1 MIKLNTLFKLDKKY
15 QWRMIDVSYV
25 NKLSES
31 AKRSN
36 VNRVEKIDWRFID
49 FANRCRDYSHIR
61 KINVHWPVEVPRP
74 VQTVV
79 GPQRSVTLVFLFR
92 QRRAARPEES
102 SRDVHYH
109 RESWTRLCT
118 GTEELV
124 PFPLPFLSVQ
134 LKLEAEGHPKVA
146 LGFNQTKMVSIS

>member
-1 MIKLNTLFKLDKKY
+1 MSTAWKKSI
-15 QWRMIDVSYV
+15 RDLTIS
-25 NKLSES
+25 
-31 AKRSN
+31 R
-36 VNRVEKIDWRFID
+36 R
-49 FANRCRDYSHIR
+49 RCRDYSHIR

-146 LGFNQTKMVSIS
+146 LDFNQTKMVSISQHHKSKRLHSCNSFQPPN